1 MKHGKLRSLPDTC
14 PWWHAYTFDN
24 VLRRLFYN
32 TRKLFGPY
40 VQPGMTVLDV
50 GCGMGFNA
58 IGLAR
63 LVGESGCVIAVDVRP
78 QMLRVLQR
86 RARKAGVAGRID
98 TQICKPDSIGVDQV
112 VGFINAFWMVHEV
125 PDTRRFFEQTRACLA
140 PGGNVFVAEPRMH
153 VSRNAFE
160 SMLETARQVGF
171 KPIDHPRVCISRAVV
186 LSRLQ

>member
-1 MKHGKLRSLPDTC
+1 VTHNKLQSLPDTC
-14 PWWHAYTFDN
+14 PWWHAYSFDN

-32 TRKLFGPY
+32 TDKLFGPY

-86 RARKAGVAGRID
+86 RARRAGVAGRIRTQLCEPD
-98 TQICKPDSIGVDQV
+98 TIGVDQV
-112 VGFINAFWMVHEV
+112 VGFITAFWMVHEV
-125 PDTRRFFEQTRACLA
+125 PDTRSFLEQTRACLA
-140 PGGNVFVAEPRMH
+140 PGGKMFIAEPRMH
-153 VSRNAFE
+153 VPRRQFG
-160 SMLETARQVGF
+160 SMLKTARQVGLTS
-171 KPIDHPRVCISRAVV
+171 IAHPRVRFSRAVV
-186 LSRLQ
+186 LSRS

>member
-1 MKHGKLRSLPDTC
+1 MKHNKLRSLPDTC

-32 TRKLFGPY
+32 TDRLFGPY

-78 QMLRVLQR
+78 QVLRVLER
-86 RARKAGVAGRID
+86 RARKAGVAGCIR
-98 TQICKPDSIGVDQV
+98 TQLCERDSIGFDQV

-125 PDTRRFFEQTRACLA
+125 PDTRSFFEQTRACLA
-140 PGGNVFVAEPRMH
+140 PGGNMFVAEPWMH
-153 VSRNAFE
+153 VPRKAFE
-160 SMLETARQVGF
+160 SMLETARQVGLE
-171 KPIDHPRVCISRAVV
+171 PMAHPRVCISRAVV
-186 LSRLQ
+186 LSRS